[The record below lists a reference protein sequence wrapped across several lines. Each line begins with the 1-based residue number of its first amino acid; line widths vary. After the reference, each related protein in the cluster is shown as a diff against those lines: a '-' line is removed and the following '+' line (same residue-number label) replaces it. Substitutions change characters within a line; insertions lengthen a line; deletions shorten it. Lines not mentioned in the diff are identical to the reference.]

1 MANRGAA
8 YGGIGMGAGG
18 HMGGDDDPTTEYDE
32 GDIRFGS
39 QGYTTMLTE
48 QYVTTAMHMAKD
60 LNDPFAYENKPMHY
74 IPGYTGHLPL
84 NRERFGVNYRE
95 ASAATIDMQRKKGVH
110 HPVIPLDRPAPNH
123 FGDTKIKA
131 LNRSQKFIPAD
142 MVAQEEATVDQQ
154 QHGAPHAQGPYGV
167 FPTDTHVGEME
178 YITTNSR
185 VAPDNK
191 PEDPS
196 SLASR
201 IAHRRVARTKR
212 NLNGGL
218 FRPDPYDDSVVDDI
232 AALDPRLKIL
242 QSRTEYRSDAGAN
255 MQTSSAELFDMR
267 DDGAVYSGLNAMG
280 E

>member
-1 MANRGAA
+1 MH
-8 YGGIGMGAGG
+8 GM
-18 HMGGDDDPTTEYDE
+18 
-32 GDIRFGS
+32 
-39 QGYTTMLTE
+39 
-48 QYVTTAMHMAKD
+48 
-60 LNDPFAYENKPMHY
+60 
-74 IPGYTGHLPL
+74 
-84 NRERFGVNYRE
+84 
-95 ASAATIDMQRKKGVH
+95 
-110 HPVIPLDRPAPNH
+110 
-123 FGDTKIKA
+123 
-131 LNRSQKFIPAD
+131 
-142 MVAQEEATVDQQ
+142 
-154 QHGAPHAQGPYGV
+154 PHAQGPYGV
-167 FPTDTHVGEME
+167 FPTDTPVGSME
-178 YITTNSR
+178 YVTTNSR

-242 QSRTEYRSDAGAN
+242 QTRTEYRSNASAD
-255 MQTSSAELFDMR
+255 MQTSSEQLFDMR